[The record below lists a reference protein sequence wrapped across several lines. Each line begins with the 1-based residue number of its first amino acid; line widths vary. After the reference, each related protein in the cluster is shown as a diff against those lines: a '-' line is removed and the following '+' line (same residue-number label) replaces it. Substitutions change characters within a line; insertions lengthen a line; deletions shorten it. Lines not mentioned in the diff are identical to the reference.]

1 MSNEVEKIYV
11 LKLFLQNNF
20 KGYIVGGRCWNGLTS
35 LFFFTGKNLLYFL
48 MLNSHS
54 FLTLQKQPLEV
65 FYKKKCSR
73 NFTKF
78 TGQLFLLFLRSTSGG
93 CFCNVILSII
103 PLSGLI
109 CFIMYFQLAAINK
122 CPSRKTSRH
131 GT

>member
-11 LKLFLQNNF
+11 LKLFLQNSFN
-20 KGYIVGGRCWNGLTS
+20 GCIVGGRRWNGLSS

-54 FLTLQKQPLEV
+54 FLTLQKQPPEV

-78 TGQLFLLFLRSTSGG
+78 TGQLFLRSTSGG
-93 CFCNVILSII
+93 CFCNVVLSII

-131 GT
+131 RT